1 MSYRKFLSTKLFV
14 FVIYYFISIYFVVFI
29 SLIKLLAIMT
39 FRTKTKNKLL
49 VEERQTLDAKHN
61 GILSLFN
68 ENKDRLPELEL
79 HLKDLEKTLTNLKD
93 LNANKIVIDMDLQ
106 KKIWKLDDERTELL
120 KNIENIRNNI
130 EENKY
135 MLNTGKIISNYYK
148 IIEQEKEFASTC
160 NEHNDN
166 ITAKNNSFFPIVNN
180 NSSNINEFIPNKKKN
195 IMDWFSK
202 SDNNTIPFENIDTNS
217 PFRANTAIG
226 DTSSPFRAN
235 TAIGDTSKKT
245 LKIVKK
251 NVQTTTTTSKNTKDN
266 ESYLSNK
273 NESINDNNT
282 STSSSTS
289 SSFNNPNPIKLL
301 NKDEIYEKYMKVY
314 DKNYISINND
324 DVPIFDK
331 CSLCYVEML
340 LNNNTGILIC
350 PNCGATEN
358 IIIDSDKPSFKEPPK
373 EMTSFCYKRINH
385 LNEFLAQ
392 FQAKETTDI
401 PEDVYNEILVEI
413 KKERITNMAHIT
425 PEKMRIILKKIKKN
439 DYYEHIPYIINQL
452 NGLPAPVIAPEIEEI
467 IRGMFK
473 GIQIPF
479 EKYCPHKRKN
489 FLSYN
494 YVMYKFFELLELDE
508 YLDCFQLLKSR
519 TKLHQQD
526 LIWKNICLDLNWQ
539 FIKSL

>member
-1 MSYRKFLSTKLFV
+1 
-14 FVIYYFISIYFVVFI
+14 
-29 SLIKLLAIMT
+29 MT
-39 FRTKTKNKLL
+39 FRSKTKNKLL

-61 GILSLFN
+61 GILSSFN
-68 ENKDRLPELEL
+68 ENKDRLPELESEL
-79 HLKDLEKTLTNLKD
+79 LDIDNELASLKNI
-93 LNANKIVIDMDLQ
+93 NSQKIVIDMELQ
-106 KKIWKLDDERTELL
+106 RKIWKLDDERSELF
-120 KNIENIRNNI
+120 KKINNIRNNV

-148 IIEQEKEFASTC
+148 IIEQEKEFASTDTSS
-160 NEHNDN
+160 NHN
-166 ITAKNNSFFPIVNN
+166 ITPSINTIVIA
-180 NSSNINEFIPNKKKN
+180 SEPTKKKN

-202 SDNNTIPFENIDTNS
+202 SDSNNTIPFENIDTGKRT
-217 PFRANTAIG
+217 FKI
-226 DTSSPFRAN
+226 
-235 TAIGDTSKKT
+235 SKKNT
-245 LKIVKK
+245 P
-251 NVQTTTTTSKNTKDN
+251 TTTTYTDTTTAIANNINIKQTQNIN
-266 ESYLSNK
+266 ELNNSNK
-273 NESINDNNT
+273 DDLRNDTNN
-282 STSSSTS
+282 S
-289 SSFNNPNPIKLL
+289 NQRKLL
-301 NKDEIYEKYMKVY
+301 NKDEIYEKYMKVV
-314 DKNYISINND
+314 DKNYIYINND

-331 CSLCYVEML
+331 CSICFVEML

-401 PEDVYNEILVEI
+401 PEDVYNEILMEI

-473 GIQIPF
+473 AIQIPF

-526 LIWKNICLDLNWQ
+526 LIWKNICSDLNWQ

>member
-1 MSYRKFLSTKLFV
+1 M
-14 FVIYYFISIYFVVFI
+14 
-29 SLIKLLAIMT
+29 MT
-39 FRTKTKNKLL
+39 FRSKTKNRLL
-49 VEERQTLDAKHN
+49 VEERQTLDAKHS
-61 GILSLFN
+61 GILTLFT
-68 ENKDRLPELEL
+68 ENKDRIPELEFQL
-79 HLKDLEKTLTNLKD
+79 QELEKQL
-93 LNANKIVIDMDLQ
+93 LNYQVINEKKILIDMDLQ
-106 KKIWKLDDERTELL
+106 RKIWKLEDEKKDLL
-120 KNIENIRNNI
+120 QKINNIKNNI

-148 IIEQEKEFASTC
+148 VIEQEKEFASVS
-160 NEHNDN
+160 
-166 ITAKNNSFFPIVNN
+166 ISASA
-180 NSSNINEFIPNKKKN
+180 SNTSDTSDTNYSTSTTLLTDTSASKLISISEPSKKKN

-202 SDNNTIPFENIDTNS
+202 SDINNTIPSENIETKKKILKIIKK
-217 PFRANTAIG
+217 PLATVNTA
-226 DTSSPFRAN
+226 TSN
-235 TAIGDTSKKT
+235 SKET
-245 LKIVKK
+245 L
-251 NVQTTTTTSKNTKDN
+251 NQGLLG
-266 ESYLSNK
+266 ESYK
-273 NESINDNNT
+273 NATPDAKNAGMPAGFCLDVDKNREGKN
-282 STSSSTS
+282 
-289 SSFNNPNPIKLL
+289 KLL
-301 NKDEIYEKYMKVY
+301 NKDEIFEKYMKIV
-314 DKNYISINND
+314 DKNYISVNSD

-331 CSLCYVEML
+331 CSLCHVEML

-401 PEDVYNEILVEI
+401 PEDVYNEILMEI

-425 PEKMRIILKKIKKN
+425 PEKMRVILKKIKKN

-473 GIQIPF
+473 AIQIPF

>member
-1 MSYRKFLSTKLFV
+1 
-14 FVIYYFISIYFVVFI
+14 
-29 SLIKLLAIMT
+29 MT

-68 ENKDRLPELEL
+68 ENKERLPELES
-79 HLKDLEKTLTNLKD
+79 HLTNLEKELTNLKN
-93 LNANKIVIDMDLQ
+93 LNSNKIVIDIDLQ
-106 KKIWKLDDERTELL
+106 RKIWKLEDEKAELL
-120 KNIENIRNNI
+120 ERIDNIKNNI

-148 IIEQEKEFASTC
+148 IIEKEKEFASASDDNNINKT
-160 NEHNDN
+160 ND
-166 ITAKNNSFFPIVNN
+166 TNSIFPIANN
-180 NSSNINEFIPNKKKN
+180 GEFTSVKKKN

-202 SDNNTIPFENIDTNS
+202 SDNNAVPFENIET
-217 PFRANTAIG
+217 G
-226 DTSSPFRAN
+226 
-235 TAIGDTSKKT
+235 KKT
-245 LKIVKK
+245 FKIVKK
-251 NVQTTTTTSKNTKDN
+251 NVPTTASTSITSTSTNKTQDN
-266 ESYLSNK
+266 SESSISNK
-273 NESINDNNT
+273 NDTTNNANPSINT
-282 STSSSTS
+282 PS
-289 SSFNNPNPIKLL
+289 KLL
-301 NKDEIYEKYMKVY
+301 NKDEIYEKYMKVV

-331 CSLCYVEML
+331 CSLCHVEML

-401 PEDVYNEILVEI
+401 PEDVYNEILLEI

-473 GIQIPF
+473 AIQIPF

-526 LIWKNICLDLNWQ
+526 LIWKNICHDLNWQ

>member
-1 MSYRKFLSTKLFV
+1 
-14 FVIYYFISIYFVVFI
+14 
-29 SLIKLLAIMT
+29 
-39 FRTKTKNKLL
+39 

-68 ENKDRLPELEL
+68 ENKERLPELESQL
-79 HLKDLEKTLTNLKD
+79 TDLETELINQKT

-106 KKIWKLDDERTELL
+106 RKIWKLEDEKMDLIQ
-120 KNIENIRNNI
+120 KIDNIKNNI
-130 EENKY
+130 EENNY

-148 IIEQEKEFASTC
+148 IIEKEKEFASAGSD
-160 NEHNDN
+160 NNINKAIPSND
-166 ITAKNNSFFPIVNN
+166 IFPIANN
-180 NSSNINEFIPNKKKN
+180 GDAAPLKKKN

-202 SDNNTIPFENIDTNS
+202 SDNNSVPFENIET
-217 PFRANTAIG
+217 G
-226 DTSSPFRAN
+226 
-235 TAIGDTSKKT
+235 KKT
-245 LKIVKK
+245 FKIVKK
-251 NVQTTTTTSKNTKDN
+251 NTPTA
-266 ESYLSNK
+266 
-273 NESINDNNT
+273 INPSPSPKISPNRIEAKMDDAA
-282 STSSSTS
+282 
-289 SSFNNPNPIKLL
+289 NPDIGAPKKIL
-301 NKDEIYEKYMKVY
+301 NKDEIYEKYMKVI
-314 DKNYISINND
+314 DKNYISVNND

-331 CSLCYVEML
+331 CGLCQVEML

-401 PEDVYNEILVEI
+401 PEDVYNEILLEI

-473 GIQIPF
+473 AIQIPF

>member
-1 MSYRKFLSTKLFV
+1 
-14 FVIYYFISIYFVVFI
+14 
-29 SLIKLLAIMT
+29 MT
-39 FRTKTKNKLL
+39 FRSKTKNKLL

-68 ENKDRLPELEL
+68 ENKDRLPEFESEL
-79 HLKDLEKTLTNLKD
+79 QDIDNELANLKD
-93 LNANKIVIDMDLQ
+93 INRQKIVIDMDLQ
-106 KKIWKLDDERTELL
+106 KKIWKLDDERNELL
-120 KNIENIRNNI
+120 KKINNIKNNI

-148 IIEQEKEFASTC
+148 IIEQEKEFASTGTF
-160 NEHNDN
+160 NNHN
-166 ITAKNNSFFPIVNN
+166 I
-180 NSSNINEFIPNKKKN
+180 IPSIDTSKVIGEPTKKKN
-195 IMDWFSK
+195 IMDWFCK
-202 SDNNTIPFENIDTNS
+202 SDSNNTIPFENIDT
-217 PFRANTAIG
+217 G
-226 DTSSPFRAN
+226 
-235 TAIGDTSKKT
+235 KT
-245 LKIVKK
+245 IFKITKK
-251 NVQTTTTTSKNTKDN
+251 NIPTSIT
-266 ESYLSNK
+266 SNVAATS
-273 NESINDNNT
+273 NATALANNT
-282 STSSSTS
+282 NIKLTNNNDELNN
-289 SSFNNPNPIKLL
+289 FNNDKLL
-301 NKDEIYEKYMKVY
+301 NDINNSNPLKLLSKDEIYEKYMKVI
-314 DKNYISINND
+314 DKNYIYINND

-331 CSLCYVEML
+331 CPICFVEML

-350 PNCGATEN
+350 PNCGTTEN

-401 PEDVYNEILVEI
+401 PEDVYNEILMEI

-473 GIQIPF
+473 AIQIPF

-526 LIWKNICLDLNWQ
+526 LIWKNICNDLNWQ

>member
-1 MSYRKFLSTKLFV
+1 
-14 FVIYYFISIYFVVFI
+14 
-29 SLIKLLAIMT
+29 MT
-39 FRTKTKNKLL
+39 FRTKTKNKFL

-68 ENKDRLPELEL
+68 ENKERLPELEL
-79 HLKDLEKTLTNLKD
+79 QLESIDQELMTLKE
-93 LNANKIVIDMDLQ
+93 LNAAKIIIDMDLQ
-106 KKIWKLDDERTELL
+106 KKIWKLDDDRAELL
-120 KNIENIRNNI
+120 RNIDNIKNNKD
-130 EENKY
+130 ENKY

-148 IIEQEKEFASTC
+148 IIEKEKEFASAS
-160 NEHNDN
+160 NDN
-166 ITAKNNSFFPIVNN
+166 KSSENGNIQNNNACVDVNN
-180 NSSNINEFIPNKKKN
+180 NLVQNQNTGEFTNNKKKN

-202 SDNNTIPFENIDTNS
+202 ADNNIPFENI
-217 PFRANTAIG
+217 NTC
-226 DTSSPFRAN
+226 
-235 TAIGDTSKKT
+235 KKSF
-245 LKIVKK
+245 KIIKK
-251 NVQTTTTTSKNTKDN
+251 NIPATNIATSFTTAPTINKTNVNNIDIAD
-266 ESYLSNK
+266 SN
-273 NESINDNNT
+273 INI
-282 STSSSTS
+282 
-289 SSFNNPNPIKLL
+289 PIKIL
-301 NKDEIYEKYMKVY
+301 NKDEIYEKYMKVV
-314 DKNYISINND
+314 DKNYILINND

-331 CSLCYVEML
+331 CSLCEKEML

-358 IIIDSDKPSFKEPPK
+358 IIIDTDKPSFKEPPK

-425 PEKMRIILKKIKKN
+425 PEKMRVILKKIKKN

-473 GIQIPF
+473 AIQIPF

-526 LIWKNICLDLNWQ
+526 LIWKNICNDLNWQ